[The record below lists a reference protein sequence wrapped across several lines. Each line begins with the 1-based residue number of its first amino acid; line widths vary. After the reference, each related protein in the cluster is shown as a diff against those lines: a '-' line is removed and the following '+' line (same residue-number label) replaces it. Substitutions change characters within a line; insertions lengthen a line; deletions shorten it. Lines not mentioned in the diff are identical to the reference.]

1 MADKEMAKKSGEKK
15 VVENPTPKIYAAIV
29 GVMKDV
35 GAVGKTDKNTQ
46 QNFMY
51 RGIDAVMNALQPAM
65 IKNKLFVVPTVLT
78 EERTERTTTKGGVL
92 FYTRL
97 RIRYTFYAEDG
108 SNIATEVIGEA
119 MDSGDKATNKA
130 MSIAYKYA
138 CFQVFCIPTEEMKDP
153 DGECHEVAPK
163 QEPQQEPQQT
173 LYVDEIK
180 LKVLRDKMAQKGVT
194 ESKILERYKK
204 ERMEDLTVTNFTK
217 ALEILDKMPDV
228 QEVDLGL

>member
-1 MADKEMAKKSGEKK
+1 MEKAA
-15 VVENPTPKIYAAIV
+15 TPKIYAAIV
-29 GVMKDV
+29 GVMQDV
-35 GAVGKTDKNTQ
+35 GAVGKNDKNTQ

-65 IKNKLFVVPTVLT
+65 IKNKLFVVPTVLS

-97 RIRYTFYAEDG
+97 RVKYEFFAEDG
-108 SNIATEVIGEA
+108 SSVAAEVIGEA

-153 DGECHEVAPK
+153 DAECHEVAPD
-163 QEPQQEPQQT
+163 QPQVI
-173 LYVDEIK
+173 YVDEVKI
-180 LKVLRDKMAQKGVT
+180 KVLKDKMEKKGV
-194 ESKILERYKK
+194 KDNQILDRYNAGSF
-204 ERMEDLTVTNFTK
+204 EELTVIDFMK
-217 ALEILDKMPDV
+217 ACSGLDKMPDV
-228 QEVDLGL
+228 EKEQVNIF